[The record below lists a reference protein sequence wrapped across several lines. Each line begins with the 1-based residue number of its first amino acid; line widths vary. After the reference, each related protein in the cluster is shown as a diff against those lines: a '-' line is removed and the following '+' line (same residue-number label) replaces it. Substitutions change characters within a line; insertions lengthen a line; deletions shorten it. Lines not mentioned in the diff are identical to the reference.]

1 MKLRKDIIK
10 PPRLYFEEEA
20 GEKHANWLELLFDLI
35 LVAAVSLLAS
45 NLNSN
50 YSFTTFIQSIPL
62 FFAIWWGWLGHT
74 VYYSRFGVD
83 DLMHRLYTM
92 AQMIVVAI
100 MAINTKDALGTTGTG
115 FALSYALLRFMLVAE
130 YIRAGQNVH
139 EARPLTNHYSIGF
152 GIAATIW
159 ALSAFTPPPWRF
171 ILWGLAIVVD
181 LLTPLTAGKIH
192 QQFPLHPGH
201 LPERFGLLIIIL
213 IGEAVVN
220 VVLLIGKLG
229 LTLENGLT
237 GIMGLL
243 IAFSIWWGYFEEAR
257 GAEARVEE
265 KGEEIGRYQLWLY
278 AHFPLLLGIVAT
290 AMGIKHVISL
300 DLWTVLPSSETWLL
314 CASLALALISLSFIF
329 LSSFNWGECVSRV
342 LLRFRIPY
350 YILIILVLCTGFLGT
365 ILPGST
371 ILGILALLCLIKII
385 LSFREP
391 PQELMCKLY

>member
-1 MKLRKDIIK
+1 
-10 PPRLYFEEEA
+10 
-20 GEKHANWLELLFDLI
+20 
-35 LVAAVSLLAS
+35 
-45 NLNSN
+45 
-50 YSFTTFIQSIPL
+50 
-62 FFAIWWGWLGHT
+62 
-74 VYYSRFGVD
+74 
-83 DLMHRLYTM
+83 
-92 AQMIVVAI
+92 
-100 MAINTKDALGTTGTG
+100 
-115 FALSYALLRFMLVAE
+115 
-130 YIRAGQNVH
+130 
-139 EARPLTNHYSIGF
+139 
-152 GIAATIW
+152 
-159 ALSAFTPPPWRF
+159 
-171 ILWGLAIVVD
+171 
-181 LLTPLTAGKIH
+181 
-192 QQFPLHPGH
+192 
-201 LPERFGLLIIIL
+201 
-213 IGEAVVN
+213 
-220 VVLLIGKLG
+220 
-229 LTLENGLT
+229 
-237 GIMGLL
+237 MGLL

-371 ILGILALLCLIKII
+371 ILGILALLCLVKII